1 MKDYMD
7 RRKETVFDNDL
18 NIRTMIISKMWD
30 MREKSMNSFQE
41 LDFLLSANGV
51 NENKKIRK
59 GLLKIANDMIE
70 IGEKLK
76 RHLEIEEAELDETS
90 EIIEIK

>member
-1 MKDYMD
+1 
-7 RRKETVFDNDL
+7 
-18 NIRTMIISKMWD
+18 
-30 MREKSMNSFQE
+30 
-41 LDFLLSANGV
+41 
-51 NENKKIRK
+51 
-59 GLLKIANDMIE
+59 MIE